1 MKKYLTPEVKIEVI
15 NFAPL
20 CASGQEVDFGADE
33 LDQF

>member
-1 MKKYLTPEVKIEVI
+1 MNMYLTPEVKIEVLI
-15 NFAPL
+15 ATPL

>member
-1 MKKYLTPEVKIEVI
+1 MKEYLTPEVEIEVLTA
-15 NFAPL
+15 API

>member
-1 MKKYLTPEVKIEVI
+1 MKKYLTPEVKIEVL
-15 NFAPL
+15 FATPL